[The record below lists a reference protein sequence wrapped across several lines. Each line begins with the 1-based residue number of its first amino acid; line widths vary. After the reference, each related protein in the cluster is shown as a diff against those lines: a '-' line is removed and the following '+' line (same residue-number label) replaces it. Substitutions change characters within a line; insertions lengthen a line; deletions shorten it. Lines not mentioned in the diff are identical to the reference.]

1 MVDAIE
7 VLLESYGRV
16 PDLARAAVEGLTQDE
31 LAWRPDTAANPVGWL
46 VWHLARQQDAQVAAL
61 AGADEVW
68 TADGGWG
75 ERAGL
80 PFPLQEN
87 GYGMD
92 ESDVAKV
99 RLDAATLLGYLGEV
113 QAACEAYLRTL
124 APDRLDEVVDD
135 GPDPPVTRGA
145 RLVSVVD
152 DAVQHAGQAA
162 YVRGLLERRR
172 RSPRSTRLRR

>member
-7 VLLESYGRV
+7 VLLESFGRV
-16 PDLARAAVEGLTQDE
+16 PDLARTAVEGLDE
-31 LAWRPDTAANPVGWL
+31 DGLAWRPDEEANPIGWL

-61 AGADEVW
+61 AGTDEVW
-68 TADGGWG
+68 GRDGGWG

-92 ESDVAKV
+92 AVDVARV
-99 RLDAATLLGYLGEV
+99 RLDAATLLGYLDEV
-113 QAACEAYLRTL
+113 QAASETYLRSL
-124 APDRLDEVVDD
+124 APDRLDDVVDED
-135 GPDPPVTRGA
+135 WDPPVTRGA

-162 YVRGLLERRR
+162 YVRGLLERR
-172 RSPRSTRLRR
+172 